1 MKKKILAAE
10 AKKITFE
17 IEKHALNNKRAK
29 LLIKNTK
36 INSEFLISCLQIF
49 AFLEK
54 KKIDQIELTRVKSNK
69 ILIFLGLKST
79 NVNLL

>member
-1 MKKKILAAE
+1 MKKKLLAAE

-49 AFLEK
+49 SFLEK
-54 KKIDQIELTRVKSNK
+54 KN
-69 ILIFLGLKST
+69 
-79 NVNLL
+79 